1 MEENFVPDTF
11 LLQVD
16 NGNIPYLKEAAKW
29 AKFLAIVGF
38 AVCAVLLLLVI
49 FFSSLFTSSLSEISS
64 EAGNSSNL
72 QNIILIIYVVVIAIL
87 YFFPLFYLYNF
98 STKMQTAI
106 SHNDQISLN
115 ASFRNLKSCLKYMG
129 VLTIVVLCVY
139 VLAMIFAVLGFAF
152 MR

>member
-29 AKFLAIVGF
+29 AKFLAIIGF
-38 AVCAVLLLLVI
+38 VVCAILLLIAI

-64 EAGNSSNL
+64 ETGTSSNL
-72 QNIILIIYVVVIAIL
+72 ESIIVIIYAVVIVIL
-87 YFFPLFYLYNF
+87 YFFPLFYLYSF
-98 STKMQTAI
+98 SAKMQTAI

-129 VLTIVVLCVY
+129 ILTIIVLCVY
-139 VLAMIFAVLGFAF
+139 VLVIIFAMLGFAF
-152 MR
+152 MH